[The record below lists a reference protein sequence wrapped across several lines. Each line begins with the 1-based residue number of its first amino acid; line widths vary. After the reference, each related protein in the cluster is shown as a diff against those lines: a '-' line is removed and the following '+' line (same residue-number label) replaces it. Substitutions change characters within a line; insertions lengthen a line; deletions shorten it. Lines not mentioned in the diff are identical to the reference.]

1 MSYSITIGE
10 ATVSSYME
18 SDGEYHARW
27 TAESKDLPDAPNYKG
42 DDVTGNSN
50 CRRPAYSAWSDF
62 CFRNKL
68 EGLFFSRVSGL
79 MREHPGCFQLTELH
93 LNAFKKALELRKKT
107 DKRPAGLDERYIA
120 DECINIP
127 AGKETHDYD
136 KVRLHWLIWWTEW
149 ALKNCKNPAM
159 ANS

>member
-27 TAESKDLPDAPNYKG
+27 TAVSKDLPDASNYKG

-50 CRRPAYSAWSDF
+50 CRRPAYSAWTDF
-62 CFRNKL
+62 CRRNSL
-68 EGLFFSRVSGL
+68 ETLFFDSDTGL
-79 MREHPGCFQLTELH
+79 MRSHPGCFQLTEFH
-93 LNAFKKALELRKKT
+93 LNAFKKALEIREKT
-107 DKRPAGLDERYIA
+107 DKRPAGLDERYG
-120 DECINIP
+120 DDFGVTIP
-127 AGKETHDYD
+127 EGEENHDYD
-136 KVRLHWLIWWTEW
+136 KVRLHWLIFWTEW
-149 ALKNCKNPAM
+149 ALKNCKKPAM